1 MFGVLIGTPGIN
13 WADLF
18 ARTRGE
24 VGLKHDT
31 LARMMGISPQQ
42 LSMQLAGNGH
52 VSLFRLTQVAADDDP
67 VGKRFVETLLRLISH
82 ELGFGATDPTA
93 AAVANL
99 MVSVGHLMNHMQLRM
114 AKAELADSGSQR
126 RSA

>member
-18 ARTRGE
+18 ARVRGE

-52 VSLFRLTQVAADDDP
+52 VSLFRLTQAAADDDP